1 MMGLFRRP
9 ARIGSQIALL
19 VVGVIGLLYLIL
31 AATFVLQAPR
41 NRPGP
46 PAFEILATVA
56 KLVAEAPP
64 PLRQGIVDAAN
75 KADGRFRFAL
85 TDRAQPAVPGVSPPM
100 DVDALAQRLG
110 NGFEVSSDQPPPEG
124 GPPRGFSLRLPDRTG
139 LNVEIMPGAMGSPPP
154 RPLSV
159 LVIVTIVL
167 IGLNITALTVWASR
181 GITAPLA
188 RFASAAEEFSID
200 RDPSPP
206 LREEGPVE
214 VRTVA
219 RALNR
224 ARDRIHAMFA
234 DRTRMLAAISHD
246 LRTPITRMRL
256 RVEFIEDDTLR
267 GQFTRDLQH
276 MDAMVQGALSYLRD
290 ANRRD
295 KRGAFDLSSLL
306 QTIADEFSDMGNAI
320 RYDGPRR
327 VVMIGDAQQI
337 ERAVTNLVENAVRY
351 GKDVV
356 IHLRDEAEEL
366 VIEVADDGP
375 GIPEADRLRL
385 LEPFTRGDEAR
396 GRIDSEG
403 FGLGL
408 AIAQSITAA
417 HDGKLTLHDNDPHG
431 LLVRLSLPSSA
442 GSVSPGNA

>member
-1 MMGLFRRP
+1 MGLLRRP

-31 AATFVLQAPR
+31 AASFVLQAPR

-56 KLVAEAPP
+56 KLVAETPP

-75 KADGRFRFAL
+75 KADERFRFAL
-85 TDRAQPAVPGVSPPM
+85 AETAQPAAPAASHPM

-110 NGFEVSSDQPPPEG
+110 SAFAVSPAQPPPEG
-124 GPPRGFSLRLPDRTG
+124 GPPRGFSFRLPDQTG
-139 LNVEIMPGAMGSPPP
+139 LNVEIMPDAMGPPPP
-154 RPLSV
+154 RPFSV
-159 LVIVTIVL
+159 LVIATIVL
-167 IGLNITALTVWASR
+167 VGLNIAALTVWASR

-200 RDPSPP
+200 RDPSP

-224 ARDRIHAMFA
+224 LRDRIHAMFA

-290 ANRRD
+290 ANRRE

-306 QTIADEFSDMGNAI
+306 QTIADAFSDMGHAI

-356 IHLRDEAEEL
+356 IYLRDEAEAL
-366 VIEVADDGP
+366 AIEVADDGP

-408 AIAQSITAA
+408 AIAQSIAAA

-431 LLVRLSLPSSA
+431 LLVRLSLPRGA
-442 GSVSPGNA
+442 ASVSTGNA

>member
-1 MMGLFRRP
+1 MTGLFRRP

-46 PAFEILATVA
+46 PAFETIATIA
-56 KLVAEAPP
+56 KLIAETPP
-64 PLRQGIVDAAN
+64 SLRPGIVDAAN
-75 KADGRFRFAL
+75 KADEHFRFAL
-85 TDRAQPAVPGVSPPM
+85 SDTAPPAAAAASRSM
-100 DVDALAQRLG
+100 DADSMAQRLG
-110 NGFEVSSDQPPPEG
+110 NGFEVSSHQPPAEG
-124 GPPRGFSLRLPDRTG
+124 GPPRGFSFRLPDQTG
-139 LNVEIMPGAMGSPPP
+139 LNVQIMAGAMGSPPP
-154 RPLSV
+154 RPFSV
-159 LVIVTIVL
+159 LVLATIVL
-167 IGLNITALTVWASR
+167 VGLNIAALTLWASR

-200 RDPSPP
+200 RDPSP

-214 VRTVA
+214 VRTAA

-224 ARDRIHAMFA
+224 LRDRIHAMFA

-290 ANRRD
+290 ANRRE

-306 QTIADEFSDMGNAI
+306 QTIADAFSDMGNATH
-320 RYDGPRR
+320 YDGPRR
-327 VVMIGDAQQI
+327 VVMIGDTQQI

-351 GKDVV
+351 GKDVA
-356 IHLRDEAEEL
+356 IQLRDDTEAL

-408 AIAQSITAA
+408 AIAQSIAAA
-417 HDGKLTLHDNDPHG
+417 HDGKLTLHENEPHG
-431 LLVRLSLPSSA
+431 LLVRLSLPRP
-442 GSVSPGNA
+442 SPNA

>member
-1 MMGLFRRP
+1 MTGLFHRP

-31 AATFVLQAPR
+31 AVTFVLQAPR
-41 NRPGP
+41 NRPAP
-46 PAFEILATVA
+46 PAFESIAVIA
-56 KLVAEAPP
+56 KLVAETSPQ
-64 PLRQGIVDAAN
+64 LRQGLVEAVN
-75 KADGRFRFAL
+75 KADERFRFAL
-85 TDRAQPAVPGVSPPM
+85 SDKPRTPASAASRPM
-100 DVDALAQRLG
+100 DVDAMAQRLG
-110 NGFEVSSDQPPPEG
+110 NGFEVFSDQPPAEG
-124 GPPRGFSLRLPDRTG
+124 GPPRGFSFKLPDQTG
-139 LNVEIMPGAMGSPPP
+139 LNVEIMAGAMGSPPP
-154 RPLSV
+154 RPFSV
-159 LVIVTIVL
+159 LVIATIVL
-167 IGLNITALTVWASR
+167 VGLNIAALTLWASR

-200 RDPSPP
+200 RDPSP

-214 VRTVA
+214 VRTAA

-224 ARDRIHAMFA
+224 LRDRIHALFA

-267 GQFTRDLQH
+267 NQFTRDLQH
-276 MDAMVQGALSYLRD
+276 MDTMVQGALSYLRD
-290 ANRRD
+290 ANRRE

-327 VVMIGDAQQI
+327 VVAVGDAQQI

-351 GKDVV
+351 GSDVV
-356 IHLRDEAEEL
+356 IRLRDDGEPL
-366 VIEVADDGP
+366 LIEVDDDGP

-408 AIAQSITAA
+408 AIAQSIAAA
-417 HDGKLTLHDNDPHG
+417 HDGKLTLHDNQPRG
-431 LLVRLSLPSSA
+431 LLVRISLPRGVA
-442 GSVSPGNA
+442 SVSPGNA